1 MKKIFTLLLLILST
15 THLNSSPK
23 INSII
28 EGNINAKIHLIIYES
43 LTCGHCASFHEKIYP
58 NLKKDFLDKGLVKI
72 EFRNFPLDLA
82 AFNASK
88 IAHCRN
94 DGKSD
99 ILHLLFKKQRKWA
112 NVETLDEANSNLK
125 KILKNNNFELDFD
138 KCIND
143 KLIEDH
149 ILEDRISGVKKF
161 KVNATPTL
169 IINNK
174 KFDNPLDYEKL
185 KKTLKKL
192 I

>member
-1 MKKIFTLLLLILST
+1 MLLRIL
-15 THLNSSPK
+15 PK

-138 KCIND
+138 KCIEN
-143 KLIEDH
+143 KF
-149 ILEDRISGVKKF
+149 LEEYIKIYV
-161 KVNATPTL
+161 
-169 IINNK
+169 IIMKN
-174 KFDNPLDYEKL
+174 LG
-185 KKTLKKL
+185 
-192 I
+192 

>member
-58 NLKKDFLDKGLVKI
+58 SLKKDFLDKGLVKI